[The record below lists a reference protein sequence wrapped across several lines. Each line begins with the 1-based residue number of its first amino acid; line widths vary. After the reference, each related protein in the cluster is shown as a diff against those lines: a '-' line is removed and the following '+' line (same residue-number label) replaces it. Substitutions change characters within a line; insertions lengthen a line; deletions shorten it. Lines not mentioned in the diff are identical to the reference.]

1 MNERTI
7 EVLYTTYDSENN
19 PEGFEI
25 ARDIRCFADADAVD
39 AATITSAYEV
49 AAVAEIEV
57 DPETQNLREHIYHR
71 MQGGRV
77 DEELGYH
84 GGEMRS
90 MSVGD
95 VVVIDGQAHFAARV
109 GFEELGDFAEIL
121 DDDSE
126 EDLRV
131 GRRTIKATEGR

>member
-1 MNERTI
+1 MKRTI
-7 EVLYTTYDSENN
+7 EVLYTTYDSKNN

-25 ARDIRCFADADAVD
+25 ACDIRCFADPDAVD

-49 AAVAEIEV
+49 ATVAKIEV

-71 MQGGRV
+71 MQGGRI
-77 DEELGYH
+77 DEELSYH

-95 VVVIDGQAHFAARV
+95 IVVIDGQAHFAARI
-109 GFEELGDFAEIL
+109 GFKELGDFAEIL

-131 GRRTIKATEGR
+131 ERRTIRAGEGA